1 MYDKRNCIAYLLH
14 PDEPIKTTDYVLGE
28 ELHCRTCLVS
38 FSDKEDYRFHY
49 RDDLHRYNLKL
60 KLAGKPPV
68 AQEEF
73 GEIED
78 GISSLSGSD
87 SEEDTSE
94 ETIKISTGSPKIYFQ
109 NQTGQKM
116 ALYRSLLHPKKV
128 GYLFYYTKSPLK
140 CYLLLF
146 CRNPQVM
153 ILNYLT

>member
-78 GISSLSGSD
+78 GI
-87 SEEDTSE
+87 
-94 ETIKISTGSPKIYFQ
+94 
-109 NQTGQKM
+109 
-116 ALYRSLLHPKKV
+116 
-128 GYLFYYTKSPLK
+128 
-140 CYLLLF
+140 
-146 CRNPQVM
+146 
-153 ILNYLT
+153 